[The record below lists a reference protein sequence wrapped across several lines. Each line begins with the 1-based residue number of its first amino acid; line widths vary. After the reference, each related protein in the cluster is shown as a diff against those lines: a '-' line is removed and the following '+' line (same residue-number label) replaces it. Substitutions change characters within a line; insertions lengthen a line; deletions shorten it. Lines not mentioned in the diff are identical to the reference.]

1 MLQNSFPKLYEL
13 HTILLNHNNITDIS
27 KSVFTP
33 LFSVRL
39 VYKKNSTYKL
49 FRNKICPTDEF
60 KKLKSIKMVK
70 ETEFILI

>member
-1 MLQNSFPKLYEL
+1 MYLEMQIVLINMSLLQNSFPKLYEL

-39 VYKKNSTYKL
+39 VYIQAFS
-49 FRNKICPTDEF
+49 E
-60 KKLKSIKMVK
+60 
-70 ETEFILI
+70 